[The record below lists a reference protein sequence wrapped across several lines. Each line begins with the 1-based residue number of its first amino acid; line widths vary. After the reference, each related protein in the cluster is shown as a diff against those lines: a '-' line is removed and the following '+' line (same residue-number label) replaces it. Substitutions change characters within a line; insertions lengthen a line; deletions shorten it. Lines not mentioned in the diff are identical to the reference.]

1 MKVIVIR
8 WGTMESLPP
17 ASSLVRALVSLGHE
31 VTLLCNHLPGASIA
45 DIGQACTIDL
55 GEYPAVGSSNHL
67 VTRVKSLLA
76 LRKSLKGCVDT
87 ADIVWTTSDNSAVYC
102 LDIIPPEK
110 HILQLAELVEY
121 VPLVGSASLFKSK
134 RFIEQARLAKRVV
147 VPEINRAF
155 IQKAWWNLPTTPA
168 VLPNKPWVDCL
179 ERHEPFEE
187 PKYIALMDRLAS
199 QGKKIVLYQGGFT
212 EDRDL
217 ETYCKAIE
225 LLGREYV
232 FCLMGPSN
240 DYQLRLCEYYGQTAI
255 YLGCYQAPRH
265 LYAGMHADVGILPYK
280 SNPGKV
286 AHLSPLNSLFCA
298 PNKLWEYALV
308 GLPMVANNLPGI
320 KGVIERNGLG
330 CVAVEGNPE
339 SAAKAIVAVC
349 DERERF
355 SACCKQFYSS
365 VDIVNII
372 DRILTSSV
380 A

>member
-17 ASSLVRALVSLGHE
+17 ASSLVRALVRLGHE
-31 VTLLCNHLPGASIA
+31 VTLLCNHLPGGSIA
-45 DIGQACTIDL
+45 DLGQARTIDL

-67 VTRVKSLLA
+67 AKRAESLLV
-76 LRKSLKGCVDT
+76 LRKSLKKCVDS

-110 HILQLAELVEY
+110 HVLQLAELVEY
-121 VPLVGSASLFKSK
+121 IPLIGSASLFKSK
-134 RFIEQARLAKRVV
+134 RFIKQARLAKQVV

-155 IQKAWWNLPTTPA
+155 IQKAWWNLPKTPA
-168 VLPNKPWVDCL
+168 VLPNKPWMDCL
-179 ERHEPFEE
+179 EPCDLSEE
-187 PKYIALMDRLAS
+187 PGFIAVLDRLS
-199 QGKKIVLYQGGFT
+199 TEGKKVVLYQGGFT

-225 LLGREYV
+225 LLGREYA

-240 DYQLRLCEYYGQTAI
+240 DYQLRLCEAYEQTI
-255 YLGCYQAPRH
+255 YLGCYEAPRH
-265 LYAGMHADVGILPYK
+265 LYAGLYADVGILPYK

-308 GLPMVANNLPGI
+308 GLPMVGNNLPGLRS
-320 KGVIERNGLG
+320 VIERNGLG
-330 CVAVEGNPE
+330 CVAVEGDPG
-339 SAAKAIVAVC
+339 SVAGAIAATC
-349 DERERF
+349 EERERF
-355 SACCKQFYSS
+355 SARCSKFYGS
-365 VDIVNII
+365 VDIVHII
-372 DRILTSSV
+372 DQILAANV